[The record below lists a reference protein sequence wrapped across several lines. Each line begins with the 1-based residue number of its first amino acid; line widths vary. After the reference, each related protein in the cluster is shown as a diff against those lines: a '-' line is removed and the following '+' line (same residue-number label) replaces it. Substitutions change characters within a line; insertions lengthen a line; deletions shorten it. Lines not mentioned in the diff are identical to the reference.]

1 MSWRTVVISKP
12 SKLDLRLGCL
22 VIRDSESVQRIH
34 LSEISVLIIENTAT
48 SVTSALLKELVNC
61 KIKVIFCDEKRNP
74 ISELTAYYGCH
85 NCSLK
90 LKKQLEWDDNIK
102 CAVWTEIIKEK
113 IKKQAQ
119 VLELNELNAS
129 ADMLYG
135 YINEIEFNDETNREG
150 HAAKVYFNSLF
161 GKDFSR
167 DDDDNVINSA
177 LNYGYSLLLSC
188 FNREVVCNGF
198 LTQLGLFHDN
208 MFNQYNLSCDLMEPF
223 RPLVDLIVK
232 SLLPN
237 KFETEEKREI
247 LKLFGKEIII
257 DGKKQSLVNGLKIYC
272 KSVFD
277 ALENKDIYA
286 IKFYSYDL

>member
-1 MSWRTVVISKP
+1 MSWRTVLISKP
-12 SKLDLRLGCL
+12 AKLDLRLGCL
-22 VIRDSESVQRIH
+22 VVRDSESVRRIH
-34 LSEISVLIIENTAT
+34 LSEISVLIIENTAS
-48 SVTSALLKELVNC
+48 SVTAALLKELVNC
-61 KIKVIFCDEKRNP
+61 KIKVIFCDERRNP

-90 LKKQLEWDDNIK
+90 LKKQLEWNDNIK
-102 CAVWTEIIKEK
+102 CAVWTEIVKEK

-119 VLELNELNAS
+119 ALELSGLGDSAS
-129 ADMLYG
+129 MLYG

-167 DDDDNVINSA
+167 DDDNAINAA

-188 FNREVVCNGF
+188 FNREVVSNGF

-223 RPLVDLIVK
+223 RPIVDLIIK
-232 SLLPN
+232 DFLPS
-237 KFETEEKREI
+237 KFEVEEKREV
-247 LKLFGKEIII
+247 LKLFGKELII
-257 DGKKQSLVNGLKIYC
+257 DGRKQSLVNAMKIYC

-277 ALENKDIYA
+277 ALENQDVYA